1 MEQWINSGFI
11 PFVLQI
17 WRNHQSKQL
26 MPSAEDGEIKGV
38 SLEPNNG
45 KTMYQG
51 METGKVEDP
60 EPVLTQSNTEQ

>member
-1 MEQWINSGFI
+1 
-11 PFVLQI
+11 
-17 WRNHQSKQL
+17 